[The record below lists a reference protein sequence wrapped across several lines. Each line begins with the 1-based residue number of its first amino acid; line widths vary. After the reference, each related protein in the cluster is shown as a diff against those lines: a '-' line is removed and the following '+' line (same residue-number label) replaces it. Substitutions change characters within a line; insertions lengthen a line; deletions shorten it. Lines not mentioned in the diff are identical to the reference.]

1 MTCEV
6 AQQLLGLI
14 SSPIDW
20 CAPSQTPQ
28 PSTQKL
34 QIAFRPLK
42 PSQEVLGSPKEA
54 LSGRAFS
61 ARHPLIKSLG
71 KEQENQ
77 PLVGSDCGEV
87 LRPGANPGQQGE
99 DQGPCIKAQLL
110 MPTEWIWPFR
120 QKSQRSQSWS
130 LPSSISSPSSS
141 FSSSFPGQHW
151 PGFHASR
158 AAKSGQKKKKAFC
171 IQITASLPYLQSS
184 ASRQPAS
191 DSNIHEQYDFGQ
203 GPRPSKPQFPC
214 QTACMA
220 FWHHHSLSSDLG
232 EVTSLCTLV
241 LTHQMRMIIA
251 SLQRREL
258 EPQGGCPWVWNH
270 SERGW
275 SHEADTATAGG
286 FSLWPNQ
293 QLVSFFSV
301 LVFTLLLLH
310 SSDFSPY
317 LYIINSRKI
326 HIGNTRKCPLLLK
339 KLH

>member
-158 AAKSGQKKKKAFC
+158 AAKSGQKKKK
-171 IQITASLPYLQSS
+171 LS
-184 ASRQPAS
+184 ASKSLLHFLICSPLLP
-191 DSNIHEQYDFGQ
+191 DSLHLTPTSTSNMTLDRVLD
-203 GPRPSKPQFPC
+203 PP
-214 QTACMA
+214 
-220 FWHHHSLSSDLG
+220 SLSFLVRLPAWHSGTITHYLVILG
-232 EVTSLCTLV
+232 K
-241 LTHQMRMIIA
+241 
-251 SLQRREL
+251 
-258 EPQGGCPWVWNH
+258 
-270 SERGW
+270 
-275 SHEADTATAGG
+275 
-286 FSLWPNQ
+286 
-293 QLVSFFSV
+293 
-301 LVFTLLLLH
+301 LLL
-310 SSDFSPY
+310 SVPWCS
-317 LYIINSRKI
+317 
-326 HIGNTRKCPLLLK
+326 HIK
-339 KLH
+339 

>member
-1 MTCEV
+1 MVSEGFQVTCEV

-158 AAKSGQKKKKAFC
+158 AAKSGQKKKKSFLHPNHC
-171 IQITASLPYLQSS
+171 FTSLS
-184 ASRQPAS
+184 AVLC
-191 DSNIHEQYDFGQ
+191 F
-203 GPRPSKPQFPC
+203 
-214 QTACMA
+214 QTACIWLQHPRA
-220 FWHHHSLSSDLG
+220 IWLWTGSSTLQASVSLSDCLHG
-232 EVTSLCTLV
+232 ILAPSLT
-241 LTHQMRMIIA
+241 I
-251 SLQRREL
+251 
-258 EPQGGCPWVWNH
+258 
-270 SERGW
+270 
-275 SHEADTATAGG
+275 
-286 FSLWPNQ
+286 
-293 QLVSFFSV
+293 
-301 LVFTLLLLH
+301 
-310 SSDFSPY
+310 
-317 LYIINSRKI
+317 
-326 HIGNTRKCPLLLK
+326 
-339 KLH
+339 